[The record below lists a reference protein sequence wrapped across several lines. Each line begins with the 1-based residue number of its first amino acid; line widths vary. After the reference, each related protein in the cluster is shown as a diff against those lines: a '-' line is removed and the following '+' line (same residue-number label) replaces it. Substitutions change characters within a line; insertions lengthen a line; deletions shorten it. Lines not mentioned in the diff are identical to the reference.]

1 VTSRT
6 EEADV
11 QDVPTYGISQV
22 GMVVADLETSMRRY
36 HEMFGWGPWKIYEYK
51 APFLT
56 GLKLRGEPASFTWIG
71 ADARAGDTWIELLQ
85 PLGGDNPLSEWL
97 AAHGDGVHHLG
108 YEVPD
113 VETAQRLHRSFEQQ
127 GLSELLSA
135 FCGGMYF
142 YFMDAA
148 PLVIEV
154 WAGSAEALTPARTYP

>member
-1 VTSRT
+1 MIEDREACASSLSTDELLRAYEVMRLIREF
-6 EEADV
+6 EERV
-11 QDVPTYGISQV
+11 HV
-22 GMVVADLETSMRRY
+22 E
-36 HEMFGWGPWKIYEYK
+36 F
-51 APFLT
+51 
-56 GLKLRGEPASFTWIG
+56 ASFTWIG
-71 ADARAGDTWIELLQ
+71 ADAHAGDTWIELLQ
-85 PLGGDNPLSEWL
+85 PLEGESPLSEWL
-97 AAHGDGVHHLG
+97 AANGDGVHHLG

-154 WAGSAEALTPARTYP
+154 WAGSAETLTPARIYP